1 VLRRFALA
9 VTAGRLLLSAASNA
23 EPVGCRHGA
32 GQVPI
37 PAGLFWMGS
46 DTWER
51 SLATS
56 LSSPETV
63 AADWFSAEIPRYRAE
78 SEAFCIDQLLVT
90 QEQYADFV
98 TRTRRAPPGI
108 SRADYTRQGFLV
120 HAYSEWIPY
129 LWTRGTPPQGWR
141 DHPVV
146 LVSAPDAE
154 ARCKWRHPAG
164 RLPTEAE
171 WEKAARG
178 TDGRVFPWGDRWEP
192 EHLNSAARGPHGT
205 TPVGRYGAG
214 ASPFGVLDAVGNVFQ
229 WTSTRWPDGRRVV
242 KRCAW
247 ETTPVS
253 AGPPRGTGAPP

>member
-1 VLRRFALA
+1 
-9 VTAGRLLLSAASNA
+9 
-23 EPVGCRHGA
+23 
-32 GQVPI
+32 
-37 PAGLFWMGS
+37 
-46 DTWER
+46 ER

-164 RLPTEAE
+164 RLPLRRAGERPMSRVGL
-171 WEKAARG
+171 WLVRGDSPAASCF
-178 TDGRVFPWGDRWEP
+178 GRSRWAP
-192 EHLNSAARGPHGT
+192 RTAPSPRTSGSRSSPT
-205 TPVGRYGAG
+205 AG
-214 ASPFGVLDAVGNVFQ
+214 YPQAMVQFIG
-229 WTSTRWPDGRRVV
+229 
-242 KRCAW
+242 
-247 ETTPVS
+247 
-253 AGPPRGTGAPP
+253 